1 MIITK
6 DETTRK
12 VRVDIDKL
20 KIGDNVYVPWYKDCK
35 YPYWKKRDNR
45 KNLT

>member
-20 KIGDNVYVPWYKDCK
+20 KVGDTVYVPYFKGYK
-35 YPYWKKRDNR
+35 YPY
-45 KNLT
+45 